1 MTKAIRIHEIG
12 GPEVLKWE
20 DVSVGELGPGEARVR
35 HHAIGLNYTDIYLRT
50 GINACPLPT
59 TLGFE
64 ASGVV
69 EAVGGNVDDIRSG
82 DRVAYANPPIGAY
95 CEVRNIP
102 ADRLVK
108 LPDTISFEQAAAMM
122 LQGMT
127 VQYLIRRTYKVQPGD
142 FVLWHAAAGGVGSI
156 ACQWLAAL
164 GAKVI
169 GTVSSDEMAK
179 VAKACGC
186 HHVIVYSRENFL
198 DRVSEITNG
207 VGVPVVYDAVGRDT
221 FDRSLECLR
230 PFGMMVSFG
239 NASGPVPPLDFV
251 KALRGSLYLTR
262 PTLWPYT
269 AKRDDLLATAR
280 DLFEI
285 VLAGKVKMNITRRYP
300 LRDAILAHRD
310 MEARKTTGSVVLLP

>member
-1 MTKAIRIHEIG
+1 MSKAIRIHEIG
-12 GPEVLKWE
+12 GPEVLRLE
-20 DVSVGELGPGEARVR
+20 EITLGAPAPGEARVR
-35 HHAIGLNYTDIYLRT
+35 HHAIGVNYTDIYLRT
-50 GINACPLPT
+50 GTNPWPLPT

-64 ASGVV
+64 GAGIV
-69 EAVGGNVDDIRSG
+69 EEVAPDVEDIRPG
-82 DRVAYANPPIGAY
+82 DRVAYASMPIGAY

-108 LPDTISFEQAAAMM
+108 LPHTVSFDQAAAMM

-164 GAKVI
+164 GAITI
-169 GTVSSDEMAK
+169 GTVSSDEKARI
-179 VAKACGC
+179 AKACGC
-186 HHVIVYSRENFL
+186 HHVIIYTRDDFL
-198 DRVSEITNG
+198 KAVKEITDG
-207 VGVPVVYDAVGRDT
+207 KGVPVVYDAVGKDT

-269 AKRDDLLATAR
+269 ARREDLLATAR
-280 DLFEI
+280 ELFD
-285 VLAGKVKMNITRRYP
+285 VVVSGRVKINVTKRYP
-300 LRDAILAHRD
+300 LEETAEAHRD
-310 MEARKTTGSVVLLP
+310 MESRKTTGSVVLLP